1 MDAYYRQ
8 RAQLP
13 HFGSYRRQRGSGI
26 GALAL
31 GLSRFAIPFGRNVA
45 LPFIRKVALPAAK
58 RLGRELLKEG
68 LPELVDVVSK
78 RQTPK
83 QALKRTVSKTVRRQ
97 IGSGK
102 RSGRKRVTKKKQH
115 QKRRKIISKSRPL
128 KRSRSD
134 FFKKLRND

>member
-1 MDAYYRQ
+1 MDAYYRHQ
-8 RAQLP
+8 AQLP

-58 RLGRELLKEG
+58 RLGRELLAQG
-68 LPELVDVVSK
+68 LPELVDVISK

-83 QALKRTVSKTVRRQ
+83 QALKRTVTKTARKQ
-97 IGSGK
+97 IGGGK
-102 RSGRKRVTKKKQH
+102 KKKRVTKKK
-115 QKRRKIISKSRPL
+115 KIISSSKPS
-128 KRSRSD
+128 KRSRAD
-134 FFKKLRND
+134 FFKKLRNV